1 MSTTWTFDHIK
12 SKHTLYRGRNYT
24 GKYRGAAHS
33 IYILKDNVPSEI
45 HVVFK
50 NGSNYDYHSI
60 IKELAYRF
68 EGKFERLR
76 ENTGKMEEF

>member
-24 GKYRGAAHS
+24 GKYRGVVHS